1 MSVSGNWKLLA
12 ARGWRFADRV
22 AIVVLLLFRSRPG
35 LWRMLARLIGERDY
49 IITVATPSGPARL
62 IFNPLHTSELTVVDE
77 LLPGDIYIAASRAD
91 HFIDCGAFRAISTIY
106 LQDQVKAARVV
117 AFEPQQDNF
126 TILVRRL
133 AKYCPEATCINAAV
147 GAENRNVMF
156 DGGGVGGCIGAEGRP
171 VRLMRLR
178 EQVSPTDAEVLL
190 VKMDI
195 EGAERE
201 VLPDLLP
208 ALPPACSLFL
218 ETHFTLGASESLIGS
233 FREAGFMATERRRR
247 EESGSDVLFI
257 DWELCRSGESLGLI
271 HPSRADR
278 KAICALRKA
287 RS

>member
-1 MSVSGNWKLLA
+1 MRLSGNWKLLA

-91 HFIDCGAFRAISTIY
+91 HLIDCGAFRGISTIY

-117 AFEPQQDNF
+117 AFEPQQENF
-126 TILVRRL
+126 AILARRL
-133 AKYCPEATCINAAV
+133 SEYCPEAVCVNAAV
-147 GAENRNVMF
+147 GAENASVLF
-156 DGGGVGGCIGAEGRP
+156 EGGGVGGSVGAAGRSVRMVCLRDELTGSGAEG
-171 VRLMRLR
+171 
-178 EQVSPTDAEVLL
+178 LL
-190 VKMDI
+190 LKMDI

-208 ALPPACSLFL
+208 VLPHECSLFV
-218 ETHFTLGASESLIGS
+218 ETHFPPGPSEALVGL
-233 FREAGFMATERRRR
+233 FREAGFAVKECRRR
-247 EESGSDVLFI
+247 EESNSDVLFI
-257 DWELCRSGESLGLI
+257 DW
-271 HPSRADR
+271 
-278 KAICALRKA
+278 ALQR
-287 RS
+287 